1 MTLIEK
7 YKIRLE
13 QLNNGHEEI
22 YDGEKEII
30 EQIIKQETLQEVTN
44 ENNLQTEI
52 LIMGKKL

>member
-1 MTLIEK
+1 MTLLEK

-30 EQIIKQETLQEVTN
+30 EQIIKQETL
-44 ENNLQTEI
+44 
-52 LIMGKKL
+52 